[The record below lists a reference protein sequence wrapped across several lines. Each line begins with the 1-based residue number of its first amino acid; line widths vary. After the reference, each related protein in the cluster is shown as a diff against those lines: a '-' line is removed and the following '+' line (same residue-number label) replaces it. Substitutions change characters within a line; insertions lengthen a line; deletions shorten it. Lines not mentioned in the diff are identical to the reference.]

1 LRLTACFIT
10 FSRVKLSPEALSTA
24 IRGGQSDDVVVVKFD
39 LRHASAELRFGEEC
53 ECADVIK
60 ADAVPPNSFG
70 TAGVQEDSTGIDLT
84 GNDKDCDLTG
94 GDKEWHP
101 ISTAPLEQDLEVRLA
116 DPFGRY
122 VLLFPCRLVPGQGWI
137 NSWLETPLPAD
148 PIDWRNWDESSLHF

>member
-10 FSRVKLSPEALSTA
+10 FSRLKLSSEALSTA

-39 LRHASAELRFGEEC
+39 LRHASAALRFGEER

-101 ISTAPLEQDLEVRLA
+101 ISTAPLEQELEVRLRL
-116 DPFGRY
+116 GSR
-122 VLLFPCRLVPGQGWI
+122 LFQSQVHFL
-137 NSWLETPLPAD
+137 
-148 PIDWRNWDESSLHF
+148 IDRKNCMSRIVTLDRRVDESWTRG